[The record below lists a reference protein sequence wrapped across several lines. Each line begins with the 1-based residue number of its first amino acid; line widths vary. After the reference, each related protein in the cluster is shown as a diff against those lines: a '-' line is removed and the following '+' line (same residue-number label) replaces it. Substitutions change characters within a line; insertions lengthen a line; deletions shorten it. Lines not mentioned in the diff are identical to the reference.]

1 MDGLTINL
9 LRPIN
14 PLPVGNDFDKTFFD
28 IKKTRTNDY
37 KVSMKNVE
45 LFKNSIN
52 GSIGTTGVVVYEAPI
67 GSSATVIGVNVAN
80 ANSNNISVSV
90 MMRDISANKVV
101 YVVKDALIVPGSSN
115 VLVGGEQKL
124 VLESGD
130 FLSVT
135 SSLANSADVIVSVL
149 EIT

>member
-1 MDGLTINL
+1 MANT
-9 LRPIN
+9 
-14 PLPVGNDFDKTFFD
+14 
-28 IKKTRTNDY
+28 
-37 KVSMKNVE
+37 
-45 LFKNSIN
+45 FKNSIN
-52 GSIGTTGVVVYEAPI
+52 SSIGTTGVVVYAAPI

-90 MMRDISANKVV
+90 MMRDVSANRVV
-101 YVVKDALIVPGSSN
+101 FVVKDALIVPGSST

-135 SSLANSADVIVSVL
+135 SSLANSADAIVSVL

>member
-1 MDGLTINL
+1 M
-9 LRPIN
+9 
-14 PLPVGNDFDKTFFD
+14 V
-28 IKKTRTNDY
+28 
-37 KVSMKNVE
+37 
-45 LFKNSIN
+45 
-52 GSIGTTGVVVYEAPI
+52 
-67 GSSATVIGVNVAN
+67 
-80 ANSNNISVSV
+80 
-90 MMRDISANKVV
+90 RDTSANKCV
-101 YVVKDALIVPGSSN
+101 YVVKDSLIIPGSTN

>member
-1 MDGLTINL
+1 MANA
-9 LRPIN
+9 
-14 PLPVGNDFDKTFFD
+14 
-28 IKKTRTNDY
+28 
-37 KVSMKNVE
+37 
-45 LFKNSIN
+45 FKNSIT
-52 GSIGTTGVVVYEAPI
+52 GSIGTTGVKVYETPI
-67 GSSATVIGVNVAN
+67 ATSTTVIGVGVAN
-80 ANSNNISVSV
+80 VSSQNISVSV
-90 MMRDISANKVV
+90 MVRDTSANKCV
-101 YVVKDALIVPGSSN
+101 YVVKDSLIIPGSSN